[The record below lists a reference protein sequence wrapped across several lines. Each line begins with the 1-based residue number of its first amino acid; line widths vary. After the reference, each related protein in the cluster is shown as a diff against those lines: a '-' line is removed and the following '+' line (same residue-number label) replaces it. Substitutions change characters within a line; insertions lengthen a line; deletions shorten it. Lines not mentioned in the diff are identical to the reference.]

1 MGKRKAA
8 KMALLKAGDT
18 EGMQRE
24 ISSLNQMVEN
34 LQILLSREVEKNET
48 LETKIANLE
57 ASETKTTKKSKSR
70 KKTAKTKI
78 TEG

>member
-24 ISSLNQMVEN
+24 ISTLNQMVEN
-34 LQILLSREVEKNET
+34 LQTLLSREVEKNET
-48 LETKIANLE
+48 LETKIVNLE
-57 ASETKTTKKSKSR
+57 AAETKTTTKSKSR
-70 KKTAKTKI
+70 KNTTKTKT

>member
-18 EGMQRE
+18 KGMQRE
-24 ISSLNQMVEN
+24 ISSLNQLVEN
-34 LQILLSREVEKNET
+34 LQVLLSREVEKNET

-57 ASETKTTKKSKSR
+57 TLETKTKTKSKSR
-70 KKTAKTKI
+70 KKTTKTKT

>member
-18 EGMQRE
+18 DGMQRE

-34 LQILLSREVEKNET
+34 LKVLLDREVEKNGV
-48 LETKIANLE
+48 LETKIASLE
-57 ASETKTTKKSKSR
+57 ASKVKTTKKSKSR
-70 KKTAKTKI
+70 KSTTKTKT
-78 TEG
+78 TED